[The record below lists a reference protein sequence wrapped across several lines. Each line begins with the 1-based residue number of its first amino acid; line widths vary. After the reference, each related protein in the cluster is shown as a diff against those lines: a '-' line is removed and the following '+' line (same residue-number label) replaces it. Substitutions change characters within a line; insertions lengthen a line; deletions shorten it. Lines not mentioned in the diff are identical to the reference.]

1 MGVDPPAARIRSSP
15 AAPGPPP
22 SFGAPY
28 ELSTAVATPQPNDEE
43 EEPAVHIPADGLSE
57 RVRAKLGSAAP
68 LLDPG
73 TPGLRVLVLL
83 GLLAAVVA
91 GIFAWR
97 SQPVAEPVGPPMA
110 PPSPVSAA
118 GFAASSPSP
127 ASSVTV
133 YVTGKVRR
141 PGVLALRTGS
151 RVVDAIEAAGGV
163 RKGATPGAVN
173 LARRLVDGEQIV
185 VGAPATSTPGG
196 GQVAGPVEGGVLN
209 LNTAT
214 AEQLNGLPGV
224 GDVLAQR
231 IVEFREA
238 HGGFRSVD
246 QLREVSGIGQRKFA
260 ELKDRVA
267 A

>member
-1 MGVDPPAARIRSSP
+1 METRVEQMSA
-15 AAPGPPP
+15 
-22 SFGAPY
+22 
-28 ELSTAVATPQPNDEE
+28 
-43 EEPAVHIPADGLSE
+43 
-57 RVRAKLGSAAP
+57 RVRSKLGVTVP

-97 SQPVAEPVGPPMA
+97 SQPVAEPIA
-110 PPSPVSAA
+110 PPAPMSLGTVAA
-118 GFAASSPSP
+118 SPSP
-127 ASSVTV
+127 TSSVTV

-141 PGVLALRTGS
+141 PGVLALAIGS

-163 RKGATPGAVN
+163 RKGTSPGGIN

-185 VGAPATSTPGG
+185 VGADTPGQQG
-196 GQVAGPVEGGVLN
+196 VQPVGDPAGTAVVN
-209 LNTAT
+209 LNAAT
-214 AEQLNGLPGV
+214 AEQLKGLPGV

-231 IVEFREA
+231 IVEFRDA

-246 QLREVSGIGQRKFA
+246 QLREVSGIGERKFA
-260 ELKDRVA
+260 ELRDKVA
-267 A
+267 V